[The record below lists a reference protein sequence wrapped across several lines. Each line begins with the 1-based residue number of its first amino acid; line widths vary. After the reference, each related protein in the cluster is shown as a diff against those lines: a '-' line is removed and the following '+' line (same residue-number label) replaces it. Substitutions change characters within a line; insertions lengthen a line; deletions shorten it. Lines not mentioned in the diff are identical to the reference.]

1 MNHEFHKFSRSHG
14 ESGPGTSWTRQIRR
28 PFAGSSSRS
37 KRAGKIW
44 CPGRGY
50 QVVPRWF
57 PGGGREPKKSLR
69 NPLWICCYWR
79 IYVVWLFFL
88 LNTFW
93 DILSKYLYR
102 WTIYDVNT
110 CPYRSTIDTIDI
122 SIVVGFVGYCIENS
136 ITTDFQEWSIQIN
149 GSTILR
155 LHPN

>member
-1 MNHEFHKFSRSHG
+1 MKLHKFSTSHG

-28 PFAGSSSRS
+28 PFAGPSSRS

-50 QVVPRWF
+50 QVVPRWWQ
-57 PGGGREPKKSLR
+57 RTQEIPKKSPMNLLLLK
-69 NPLWICCYWR
+69 NES
-79 IYVVWLFFL
+79 VVIEESMLCGCFFL
-88 LNTFW
+88 KYFL
-93 DILSKYLYR
+93 DIWSKYSYR

-110 CPYRSTIDTIDI
+110 CLYRSTIDTIDI

-136 ITTDFQEWSIQIN
+136 ITTDL
-149 GSTILR
+149 STILR